1 MGRFWQSWNMKAL
14 RRYRKTRHGV
24 GVPLSNVHP
33 TPSSGLDPSP
43 ESVSKLA
50 REVGLPEAAVRG
62 ALSFYTDLHTRR
74 DAIRICQGTS
84 CTLAGAAKLKSL
96 LADRSPCRD
105 VYCLGFCDQSPA
117 VLDERGEV
125 HAGSEAWRL
134 AEGGGE
140 TSAPA
145 LAPSARSLVRKPL
158 VLGRVLAGDCSALD
172 AARAAGAYRAIEKA
186 LTQSPAEV
194 LGAVERSGQRGRG
207 GAGFP
212 TGAKWR
218 ACAEAPGEPRYVVVN
233 GDEGDPGSFIDRVL
247 MEQDPHGV
255 LEGMLLCGYAVGA
268 SRGIVFIRSEYPR
281 AIERMRAA
289 VEAARAAEIFGAS
302 ILGSRFA
309 FDVSVVEGLG
319 SYVCGEETAM
329 LNAIEGFRGE
339 VRIRPPYPA
348 VEGLYGK
355 PTVVNNV
362 ETLANIPPIIEH
374 GPEAYAALGTEK
386 SKGTKVI
393 CFNHGFARPGLL
405 EVEFGITLRELI
417 EEAGGGAGG
426 RRLEAVVLGGPM
438 GSLLVPEEWDVPV
451 CYGAMGE
458 RGIQLGHGGLVAI
471 PEGSD
476 SRALLEHWIE
486 FMMEESCGKC
496 VPCRLGS
503 RAAWNLLRANGQP
516 GARPQ
521 LERLFDV
528 MDQGSLC
535 AFGQNLPGPMRALVR
550 HFGDRIFKSAGQS

>member
-1 MGRFWQSWNMKAL
+1 
-14 RRYRKTRHGV
+14 
-24 GVPLSNVHP
+24 
-33 TPSSGLDPSP
+33 
-43 ESVSKLA
+43 
-50 REVGLPEAAVRG
+50 
-62 ALSFYTDLHTRR
+62 
-74 DAIRICQGTS
+74 
-84 CTLAGAAKLKSL
+84 
-96 LADRSPCRD
+96 
-105 VYCLGFCDQSPA
+105 
-117 VLDERGEV
+117 
-125 HAGSEAWRL
+125 
-134 AEGGGE
+134 
-140 TSAPA
+140 
-145 LAPSARSLVRKPL
+145 
-158 VLGRVLAGDCSALD
+158 
-172 AARAAGAYRAIEKA
+172 
-186 LTQSPAEV
+186 
-194 LGAVERSGQRGRG
+194 
-207 GAGFP
+207 
-212 TGAKWR
+212 
-218 ACAEAPGEPRYVVVN
+218 
-233 GDEGDPGSFIDRVL
+233 
-247 MEQDPHGV
+247 
-255 LEGMLLCGYAVGA
+255 
-268 SRGIVFIRSEYPR
+268 
-281 AIERMRAA
+281 
-289 VEAARAAEIFGAS
+289 
-302 ILGSRFA
+302 
-309 FDVSVVEGLG
+309 
-319 SYVCGEETAM
+319 M

-405 EVEFGITLRELI
+405 EVEFGITLREMI

-451 CYGAMGE
+451 CYGTMGE